1 MSIVL
6 ITGANK
12 GLGRE
17 AASRLIADGH
27 DVWVAARD
35 QRRGSEA
42 ADELGAWFVQ
52 LDVTSDASVEAAV
65 AHVVARADTSMC

>member
-27 DVWVAARD
+27 DVWLAARD
-35 QRRGSEA
+35 KRRGSEA
-42 ADELGAWFVQ
+42 ADLLGAGQ
-52 LDVTSDASVEAAV
+52 SYSISIGNR
-65 AHVVARADTSMC
+65 ARATM